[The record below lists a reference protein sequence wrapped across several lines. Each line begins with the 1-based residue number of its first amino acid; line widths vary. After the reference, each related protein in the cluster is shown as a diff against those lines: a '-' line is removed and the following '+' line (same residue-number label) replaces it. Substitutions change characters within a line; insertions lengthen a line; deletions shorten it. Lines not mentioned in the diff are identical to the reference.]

1 MDFRNSTVYELAN
14 SVRTKKLS
22 AREVTQA
29 ALDNI
34 ERLNGEL
41 NAFCSI
47 NPEDALEQADAV
59 DELIAKGEDPG
70 PLAGIPLGVKDLEDA
85 RGFVTTYGSALHVED
100 APAAEDSVLVARLRE
115 AGCVV
120 IGKTNTPEFG
130 YKGITDNIPFG
141 ASRNPWNRERTPG
154 GSSGG
159 SAAALSSGMI
169 PLATGSDGGGS
180 IRIPASLCGFSGIKT
195 SQGRIPNGGKN
206 PPGSG
211 ILSVKGPMALRT
223 KDTAYAL
230 DVCVGDH
237 PTDIFALPQSDHD
250 WFPQLDALNP
260 PGKVIWSPNMGFA
273 KVDKEILSCC
283 EKAVQKLADSGVD
296 ILEKDVIWE
305 EDPVIYWMPIW
316 AASRA
321 KAQGELKDTDGWD
334 LIDKGLQPQIEMGL
348 TRVSGVD
355 YAKAIDA
362 CHFLNLKLLA
372 AFESASL
379 ILTPTTCGQTPK
391 LDSGGFVNGEE
402 TPSWVAFTYGLNMT
416 RNPAGTVCAGLTDDG
431 MPVGL
436 QVIGPQRQDVSVL
449 RGMAYFEEVID
460 FKQQAEI

>member
-1 MDFRNSTVYELAN
+1 MDFRNTTVFDLSEE
-14 SVRTKKLS
+14 VRTKKIS

-29 ALDNI
+29 TLDNI
-34 ERLNGEL
+34 ARLNKEL

-47 NPEDALEQADAV
+47 DPEDALKQADQLDAS
-59 DELIAKGEDPG
+59 IAKGENPG

-85 RGFVTTYGSALHVED
+85 RGFVTTYGSRLHVED
-100 APAAEDSVLVARLRE
+100 EPAVEDSILVARLRE
-115 AGCVV
+115 AGCIV

-130 YKGITDNIPFG
+130 FKGMTDNIPFG

-159 SAAALSSGMI
+159 SAAALASGMI

-180 IRIPASLCGFSGIKT
+180 IRIPASLCGFSAIKT
-195 SQGRIPNGGKN
+195 TQGRVPNGGPN

-223 KDTAYAL
+223 KDTAYVL

-237 PTDIFALPQSDHD
+237 GSDIFALPRSDHD
-250 WFPQLDALNP
+250 WYPQLDALNP
-260 PGKVIWSPNMGFA
+260 PGKVIWSPSMGFA
-273 KVDKEILSCC
+273 NVDREILAVC
-283 EKAVQKLADSGVD
+283 EKAIRKIADSGVNIIEND
-296 ILEKDVIWE
+296 AIWD

-321 KAQGELKDTDGWD
+321 RAQGDLKGTDSWD
-334 LIDKGLQPQIEMGL
+334 LIDADLRRQIEMGL
-348 TRVSGVD
+348 TRVSGAD
-355 YAKAIDA
+355 YAKAIDG
-362 CHFLNLKLLA
+362 CHTLNFQLQA
-372 AFESASL
+372 AFESAPF

-391 LDSGGFVNGEE
+391 LEGGGFVNGEE
-402 TPSWVAFTYGLNMT
+402 TPSWVAFTYGINMT
-416 RNPAGTVCAGLTDDG
+416 RNPAGTVCAGLTEDG

-449 RGMAYFEEVID
+449 RGMAYLEEVIGFD
-460 FKQQAEI
+460 QQAMI